1 MTTTTFTDKDND
13 TLSITRS
20 ITNPTSVRFDSRQ
33 KVGSDAQ
40 AILIFRQD
48 EAERIRDKLIEM
60 YPLPVQ
66 CAEVVHHDEPEPT
79 SFGELAAFASAQGVT
94 INIANL
100 TINS

>member
-1 MTTTTFTDKDND
+1 MTISTFRDRDQD
-13 TLSITRS
+13 TMEIGHALDGRQVRIT
-20 ITNPTSVRFDSRQ
+20 SRQ
-33 KVGSDAQ
+33 KVGGEYTTV
-40 AILIFRQD
+40 LIFNPS
-48 EAERIRDKLIEM
+48 EAQRIRDKLIEM
-60 YPLPVQ
+60 FPLPVQ